1 MKKQNSYL
9 AGLAFMALVAFG
21 CSEAKENTEEH
32 VDEVAVAVAG
42 PDMAAIKTI
51 IQEKET
57 AFAVAQTAGDADA
70 IMAFYSDDAITMG
83 NDQPAISDVEA
94 RRKDVEEGIAKA
106 EKNSVTTFNVTEVF
120 GSENQVTE
128 IGLTTVKDADGK
140 VLRTGKYMAIWEKRG
155 GDYICIRDIYNNDA
169 PKK

>member
-21 CSEAKENTEEH
+21 CSEAKENAEELTN
-32 VDEVAVAVAG
+32 EVAAVME
-42 PDMAAIKTI
+42 PDMMAVKAM

-57 AFAVAQTAGDADA
+57 AFAIAQTAGDVDA

-83 NDQPAISDVEA
+83 NDQPAISEIEA
-94 RRKDVEEGIAKA
+94 RRKDVEDGIAKNT
-106 EKNSVTTFNVTEVF
+106 KNSVTTFDVAEVF

-128 IGLTTVKDADGK
+128 IGFTTVKDAEGK
-140 VLRTGKYMAIWEKRG
+140 VLRTGKYMAIWEKHD

-169 PKK
+169 PRK

>member
-1 MKKQNSYL
+1 MKKNSYL
-9 AGLAFMALVAFG
+9 AGLAFMALVAFS

-32 VDEVAVAVAG
+32 VDEVAVAVVG

-57 AFAVAQTAGDADA
+57 AFAVAQTAGDVDG
-70 IMAFYSDDAITMG
+70 ILAFYSDDAITMG
-83 NDQPAISDVEA
+83 NDQPAIKETEA
-94 RRKDVEEGIAKA
+94 RRTDIAADVA
-106 EKNSVTTFNVTEVF
+106 ENIKNSVTTFNVTEVF